1 MEVLTDTWSAWWNPG
16 WNTTW
21 ACTDEA
27 NAREPRLTKKDVA
40 NVLRRRFDRVF
51 RNIPPEWVMSQGD
64 VGAYGGLSAERS
76 VGRWPDRQSPEVTV
90 ENQSGASLHSAQG
103 LASTGKGRR

>member
-1 MEVLTDTWSAWWNPG
+1 MSAH
-16 WNTTW
+16 TV
-21 ACTDEA
+21 AC
-27 NAREPRLTKKDVA
+27 RP
-40 NVLRRRFDRVF
+40 
-51 RNIPPEWVMSQGD
+51 
-64 VGAYGGLSAERS
+64 AERS